1 MACLLSWAIST
12 CFYKIWIWFRN
23 TSVQRFTSKLQHLH
37 PQPPHPTPPHH
48 PPHPP
53 LMAHSFTSTASSLPP
68 PPTGLWSWW
77 PMWLTVGQWS
87 SGRHAASSCAHHMW
101 ETSLA
106 RHGRASPHR
115 PVRQCKIRV
124 RGKRVWNT
132 TNLQPWEKQSAPKA
146 SNLLPLKC
154 HLCYRSISWK
164 GLFSSLCCSWRSWP
178 RKQIKVNFSHSS

>member
-48 PPHPP
+48 TPSPAPHGP
-53 LMAHSFTSTASSLPP
+53 LLYLHSLLLTSTSHRALELVADVADCRPVVLRKTCCFFLCSSHVRNFSCSA
-68 PPTGLWSWW
+68 WKS
-77 PMWLTVGQWS
+77 LTTSPCTSVQDKSKGK
-87 SGRHAASSCAHHMW
+87 
-101 ETSLA
+101 TSLE
-106 RHGRASPHR
+106 HH
-115 PVRQCKIRV
+115 
-124 RGKRVWNT
+124 
-132 TNLQPWEKQSAPKA
+132 QPAALRKAECPRA